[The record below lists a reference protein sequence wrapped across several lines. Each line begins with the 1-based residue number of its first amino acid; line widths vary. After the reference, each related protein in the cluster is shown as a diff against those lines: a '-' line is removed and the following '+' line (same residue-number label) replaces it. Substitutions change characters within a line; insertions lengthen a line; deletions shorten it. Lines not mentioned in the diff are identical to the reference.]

1 MVTIAAIIYEPGNSI
16 KNKTG
21 SWRTFR
27 PILDNNKCVKCEN
40 CYIFCPEGA
49 IQEDENGNFKIN
61 YDYCKG
67 CLICTNECP
76 VNAITKVREEK

>member
-1 MVTIAAIIYEPGNSI
+1 MVTIAAIIYEAGNSI

-21 SWRTFR
+21 TWRTFR

-49 IQEDENGNFKIN
+49 I
-61 YDYCKG
+61 
-67 CLICTNECP
+67 
-76 VNAITKVREEK
+76 